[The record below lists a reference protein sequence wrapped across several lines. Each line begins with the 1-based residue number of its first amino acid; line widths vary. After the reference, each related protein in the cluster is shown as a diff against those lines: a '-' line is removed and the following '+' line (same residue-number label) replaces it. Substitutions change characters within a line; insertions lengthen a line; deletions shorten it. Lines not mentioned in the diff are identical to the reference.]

1 MNKQKKVLFTGKTF
15 AKITL
20 ATIAALSI
28 NTSVAASEAS
38 SLDVRKVCD
47 VQQNGIQKVID
58 MAAKYNQIAKKEGLE
73 FMRLGMKTS
82 QYILATQKSIK
93 EGSKTVDIVNKK
105 KKKTGTVSTQYA
117 AWRACSFAIT
127 ALQQA
132 SQAKTTWRMA
142 TPGDGFAY

>member
-1 MNKQKKVLFTGKTF
+1 MIKQNKILFTGKTF

-20 ATIAALSI
+20 ATIAALSLS
-28 NTSVAASEAS
+28 TSVWASEVS

-47 VQQNGIQKVID
+47 VQENGIQKVID
-58 MAAKYNQIAKKEGLE
+58 MAVTYNKIAKKEGLE

-82 QYILATQKSIK
+82 QYITATQKSIK
-93 EGSKTVDIVNKK
+93 DGSKTVDIVNKK
-105 KKKTGTVSTQYA
+105 KKKTGTVTTQYA

-132 SQAKTTWRMA
+132 TQAKTTWRMA
-142 TPGDGFAY
+142 TPGDGFVY